1 MPVVKRTRGN
11 CVFGN
16 APEDLAARKRTFVR
30 IFPTDHSDGFGN
42 FRFVN
47 MQERALKMRRLLPFN
62 FFFVK
67 NAEFC

>member
-1 MPVVKRTRGN
+1 MVKRTRGN

-47 MQERALKMRRLLPFN
+47 MQETCAENAAISALD
-62 FFFVK
+62 FFLVK
-67 NAEFC
+67 NTEFC